1 MSDDATQ
8 PGLESRLQRL
18 EQILVKLEAE
28 ELDLEDALALFEE
41 GIGHVREAEKTLST
55 AALRV
60 EEVLAE
66 GVTRPLDGGGDGSTR
81 GTGPG
86 DS

>member
-8 PGLESRLQRL
+8 PGLETRLQRL

-60 EEVLAE
+60 EEVLGE
-66 GVTRPLDGGGDGSTR
+66 GVTRPLEGSP
-81 GTGPG
+81 GTTAGATG
-86 DS
+86 RVDS